1 MQEGLGVGA
10 YGDKRLAKAYNGARL
25 FPYNDHSKIVL
36 MSDCH
41 RGQGNAG
48 DNFLPNQNLFFG
60 ALEYYNKKGFTYIEL
75 GDGDEL
81 WENRRMK
88 PIIEVH
94 SDAFWMMKQ
103 FYEDGRFHMIY
114 GNHDV
119 VKGKQKYWEKHGTSY
134 YCEQEKRHVP
144 LFSGLEVKEGIVLEH
159 EEKKN
164 QILLIHGHQ
173 GELLND
179 RLWPLARF
187 LVRYVWWSLELVGV
201 LDPTRAGRSHKIK
214 DRIER
219 RLDRYAGE
227 HNRLLI
233 AGHTHRPYFSQPGQG
248 HYFNDGSCVHPRS
261 ITCIEIE
268 NDQITLVKWAVC
280 TRKDMTLYVGR
291 IVLEGPEDI
300 GLYVN

>member
-1 MQEGLGVGA
+1 MRACE
-10 YGDKRLAKAYNGARL
+10 DRRLAGVYREAKVL
-25 FPYNDHSKIVL
+25 PYNDSSRFVL

-41 RGQGNAG
+41 RGQGNAA

-103 FYEDGRFHMIY
+103 FYEDGRLHMMY
-114 GNHDV
+114 GNHDI
-119 VKGKQKYWEKHGTSY
+119 VKSKKKYWKKHCASY
-134 YCEQEKRHVP
+134 YCECERKDVT
-144 LFSGLEVKEGIVLEH
+144 LFPDLEVKQSILLKH
-159 EEKKN
+159 EEKKH

-187 LVRYVWWSLELVGV
+187 LVRYVWRSLELVGV
-201 LDPTRAGRSHKIK
+201 LDPTSAGNSHKIK
-214 DRIER
+214 DRIEK
-219 RLDRYAGE
+219 RLDGFARE
-227 HNRLLI
+227 THQIVI
-233 AGHTHRPYFSQPGQG
+233 AGHTHRPFFSEPGEG
-248 HYFNDGSCVHPRS
+248 YYFNDGSCVHPRC

-268 NDQITLVKWAVC
+268 DDRISLVKWAVG
-280 TRKDMTLYVGR
+280 TRQDRTLFVAR
-291 IVLEGPEDI
+291 TVLEGPEEI
-300 GLYVN
+300 SAYL